1 MTDLP
6 ARTSNPIANAE
17 IERLLYQTSV
27 VKLDAQGLTSTLAE
41 EQFHWKPAPELWSVG
56 ECFDHLNA
64 VNRLWIAR
72 LEEAV
77 ERGRAQ
83 GLFAQGPF
91 VYGWFSRWLLARMEP
106 PAKSRFRA
114 PSHLRPAA
122 GRPPAEVMGE
132 FVELHE
138 RLERTLRAA
147 DGLDLARIRV
157 PSPAFRWLRYGLGI
171 SFWLLL
177 AHDRRHIYQV
187 RELRKMASF
196 PRQRSEGAPETSAQ
210 V

>member
-1 MTDLP
+1 MIDLP
-6 ARTSNPIANAE
+6 ARTRNPIANAE

-27 VKLDAQGLTSTLAE
+27 VKLDAQGLTSALAE
-41 EQFHWKPAPELWSVG
+41 EHFHWKPAPEVWSVG

-64 VNRLWIAR
+64 VNRLWLPR

-77 ERGRAQ
+77 EQGRAQ
-83 GLFAQGPF
+83 GLFAPGPF
-91 VYGWFSRWLLARMEP
+91 VYGWFSRWLLSQMEP
-106 PAKSRFRA
+106 PPKRRFRA

-122 GRPPAEVMGE
+122 SRPPSEVMEE

-147 DGLDLARIRV
+147 DGLNLARIRV
-157 PSPAFRWLRYGLGI
+157 PSPAFGRLRYSLGI

-177 AHDRRHIYQV
+177 AHDRRHLYQV
-187 RELRKMASF
+187 RELRKMAAF
-196 PRQRSEGAPETSAQ
+196 PKTALGRSA
-210 V
+210 